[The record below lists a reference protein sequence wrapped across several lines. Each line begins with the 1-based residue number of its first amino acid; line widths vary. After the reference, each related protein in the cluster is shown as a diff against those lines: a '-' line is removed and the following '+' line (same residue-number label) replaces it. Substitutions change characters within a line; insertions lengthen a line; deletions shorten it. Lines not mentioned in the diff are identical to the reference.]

1 LFALVLGA
9 CKVDTT
15 VQVNV
20 REDGS
25 GVVRVVVRA
34 DAEAVT
40 AAESGGVPIDQA
52 VRLTDITDAGFDVG
66 TWTKAEDGSAT
77 VVISR
82 AFSSVSEVEG
92 IVRALNGANGPL
104 PKLRASRER
113 GIYATDYGVTGRIDL
128 DQVTTGVG
136 DDSEL
141 LTRLQALG
149 VDVAAIDAQLLAQIR
164 SSFAL
169 KVVIRLPGQKPVTF
183 TPKEGAT
190 TATVDASTQIL
201 DTQRIIFFGAAVGF
215 LLLAVVFWF
224 RGGRRRR
231 RRRAPAR
238 RSVEPAAASSAPAR
252 RPPPRGTP
260 PGQRARGRSPGA
272 SRPPGR
278 PGRPAPPGQLD
289 PPGRGLP
296 PGRPGPAP
304 GPPRRRPPGPPSG
317 PRPPDRPPRPR

>member
-1 LFALVLGA
+1 MLLFALVLGA

-52 VRLTDITDAGFDVG
+52 VRLTDIADAGFDVG

-92 IVRALNGANGPL
+92 IVRALNGADGPL

-215 LLLAVVFWF
+215 LLLAVVIWL

-238 RSVEPAAASSAPAR
+238 RSVEPAAASTAPAR
-252 RPPPRGTP
+252 RPRPRGTP
-260 PGQRARGRSPGA
+260 PGQPARGRSPGA
-272 SRPPGR
+272 SRP

>member
-1 LFALVLGA
+1 MLLFALVLGA

-52 VRLTDITDAGFDVG
+52 VRLTDIADAGFDVG

-278 PGRPAPPGQLD
+278 PAPPGQLD

>member
-52 VRLTDITDAGFDVG
+52 VRLTDIADAGFDVG

-278 PGRPAPPGQLD
+278 PAPPGQLD